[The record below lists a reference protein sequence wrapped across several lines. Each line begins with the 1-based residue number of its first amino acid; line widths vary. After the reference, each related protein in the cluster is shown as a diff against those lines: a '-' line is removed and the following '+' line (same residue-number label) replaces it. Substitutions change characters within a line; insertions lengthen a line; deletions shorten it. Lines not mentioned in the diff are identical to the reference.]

1 MVYRRD
7 LIEHFEWLAGS
18 DEYDEALDEAVVAIA
33 MAANG
38 HGHDLVN
45 FGVAWVSVSYNVER
59 YQLEEFVERARSEL
73 LFPPT
78 RDEPTPRTGDNI
90 AIDGATPRA
99 RDRG

>member
-18 DEYDEALDEAVVAIA
+18 EHLDEALDEALVAIA
-33 MAANG
+33 LAANG
-38 HGHDLVN
+38 HEHDLVN

-73 LFPPT
+73 LFPP
-78 RDEPTPRTGDNI
+78 GDD
-90 AIDGATPRA
+90 DGR
-99 RDRG
+99 